1 MRDGRR
7 GLVRPSCRSRG
18 QAARGEAVLIGID
31 ASRAGRA
38 LRTGTEGYSLHLIA
52 ALLRRSGRYRFRL
65 YFDRVPTADFP
76 LSGHAEVRIIPS
88 PRLWTQLRLAAEL
101 LRRRPDVLF
110 VPAHVIPFIC
120 PVPAVATI
128 HDVGYLWHRSAYSPT
143 AWILLHLGTLQ
154 NARAAR
160 RIVVDSQATAR
171 DLITHFGVDRSRI
184 HVAYLGAPPVREVSP
199 DPSIAALYGLPSRY
213 LLFVGTLQPRKNLG
227 RLLEAFA
234 CLPPSTRSSI
244 SLVLAGRPGVGAAR
258 LRARA
263 QALGIAERVIWLSYV
278 AEEHKPSL
286 YAGAQALVFPSL
298 YEGFGL
304 PVLEAMA
311 WGTPVIASTS
321 SSLPEVVGE
330 AGLLVDP
337 YDVDALAGSMAHVLE
352 DAALRERL
360 IAAGR
365 ARAAQFTWERCAAE
379 VEVALQEA
387 IRG

>member
-1 MRDGRR
+1 
-7 GLVRPSCRSRG
+7 
-18 QAARGEAVLIGID
+18 VLIGID

-38 LRTGTEGYSLHLIA
+38 LRTGTEGYSLHLIT
-52 ALLRRSGRYRFRL
+52 ALLQRPGPRRYRL
-65 YFDRVPTADFP
+65 YFDRAPSVDFP
-76 LSGHAEVRIIPS
+76 RSPRAEIRIIPF
-88 PRLWTQLRLAAEL
+88 PRFWTHLRLSAEL
-101 LRRRPDVLF
+101 VRRRPDVLF

-120 PVPAVATI
+120 PAPAVATI
-128 HDVGYLWHRSAYSPT
+128 HDVGYLWHRSAYTPL
-143 AWILLHLGTLQ
+143 AWILLHIGTLQ
-154 NARAAR
+154 NARVAR

-171 DLITHFGVDRSRI
+171 DLIAHFGVASSRLR
-184 HVAYLGAPPVREVSP
+184 VAYLGAPPVREVPP
-199 DPSIAALYGLPSRY
+199 DPEVATRYGLPPRY

-227 RLLEAFA
+227 RLLDALA
-234 CLPPSTRSSI
+234 RLPRSTGSSV
-244 SLVLAGRPGVGAAR
+244 SLVLAGRPGVGSAR
-258 LRARA
+258 LRALA
-263 QALGIAERVIWLSYV
+263 EALGVADRVVWLSYV

-337 YDVDALAGSMAHVLE
+337 YDVDALARAMARVLE
-352 DAALRERL
+352 DGALREQL

-365 ARAAQFTWERCAAE
+365 ERAAQFTWDRCAAE
-379 VEVALQEA
+379 VEEALDEA
-387 IRG
+387 ARG